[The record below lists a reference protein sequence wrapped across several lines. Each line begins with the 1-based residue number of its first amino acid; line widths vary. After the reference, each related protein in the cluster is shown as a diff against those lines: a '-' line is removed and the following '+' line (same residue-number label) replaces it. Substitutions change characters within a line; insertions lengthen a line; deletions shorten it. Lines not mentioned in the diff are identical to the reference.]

1 VTSAVDSAL
10 DSAGRNDI
18 GGAGRPA
25 RYVVAGNGW
34 RAGFYLRLA
43 RIFPERLQV
52 TAIVTPTAELGL
64 AAERQ
69 WGLPSVRTIKDAIT
83 GAPADFVV
91 AAVPWSATPQV
102 IREAVAADMPVLSE
116 TPPAADVP
124 GLLELWSQVG
134 GSGLVQ
140 VAEQYPLYPG
150 HAARIQLIKN
160 GLLGTVSNVQVA
172 STHQYHAIALMRTM
186 LGVGFE
192 DAAVTAHHSEF
203 PLASPISRDGWTKD
217 LTPLPAWNLL
227 SHFDFGDG
235 RTGLYDFT
243 DNQWHNELR
252 SNRILIRGS
261 LGELVT
267 DHVVHV
273 RDELTVLES
282 DLVRRQLGVD
292 MNFEGFDLDH
302 ITFEG
307 DVVYRNAWQGGRL
320 ADDEIA
326 VASVLERMGVWVH
339 DGGPAPY
346 PLADGCQDHM
356 LALAMDESLAA
367 GATVRTTRQ
376 PWAS

>member
-1 VTSAVDSAL
+1 MTSAVSGAVRDET
-10 DSAGRNDI
+10 
-18 GGAGRPA
+18 GGARGPA
-25 RYVVAGNGW
+25 RYVVVGNGW
-34 RAGFYLRLA
+34 RAGFFLRLA
-43 RIFPERLQV
+43 QLFPERLQATAVV
-52 TAIVTPTAELGL
+52 TSRAESGA
-64 AAERQ
+64 AAEQQ
-69 WGLPSVRTIKDAIT
+69 WGLRSMRTLADAIT
-83 GAPADFVV
+83 GDRPDFVI
-91 AAVPWSATPQV
+91 ASVPWAVTPQV
-102 IREAVAADMPVLSE
+102 IREAVAADIPVLSE

-124 GLLELWSQVG
+124 GLRELWSQVG

-150 HAARIQLIKN
+150 HAARMQLIRD
-160 GLLGTVSNVQVA
+160 GVLGTISNVQVA
-172 STHQYHAIALMRTM
+172 STHQYHAMALIRAM

-192 DAAVTAHHSEF
+192 DAAVTAHRSEF
-203 PLASPISRDGWTKD
+203 MLASPLSRDGWTKD
-217 LTPLPAWNLL
+217 LTPVPAWNLL
-227 SHFDFGDG
+227 AHLDFGDG

-252 SNRILIRGS
+252 SNRILVRGS

-267 DHVVHV
+267 DHIVHV
-273 RDELTVLES
+273 RDEITVLES
-282 DLVRRQLGVD
+282 DLVRRQTGVD
-292 MNFEGFDLDH
+292 MNFEGQDLDH

-326 VASVLERMGVWVH
+326 VASLLESMGTWVH
-339 DGGPAPY
+339 GDGPEPY
-346 PLADGCQDHM
+346 PLAAACQDHM